1 MDAIVTAGGIPQ
13 PGEPLYEYTR
23 GGCKALLDV
32 AGKPM
37 VQWVL
42 DALSASTEVGDI
54 VLIGLEPDSGVTSS
68 KKLHYL
74 ANQGSMVENLLAGV
88 REVLAHNPST
98 SPVLA
103 VSSDIPTVK
112 SNMVDWVIKTAMET
126 QHDFYYNVVTRQ
138 VMETR
143 FPNSNRSYT
152 RLKDAELCGGDMN
165 VIRAITTDSHE
176 ALWNKIVDSR
186 KNVFRQAALIG
197 YDTLLLLL
205 LRAITVE
212 QAAARV
218 SKRLN
223 IRGRAVICPYA
234 EVAMDVD
241 KPHQLEMLRA
251 DLAKQALS

>member
-1 MDAIVTAGGIPQ
+1 MDAIVAAGGIPQ

-37 VQWVL
+37 IQWVL
-42 DALSASTEVGDI
+42 DALGTSSEVDNI
-54 VLIGLEPDSGVTSS
+54 VLIGLEPDSGVTCP
-68 KKLHYL
+68 KKLYFMP
-74 ANQGSMVENLLAGV
+74 NQGGMIENLLAGLS
-88 REVLAHNPST
+88 EVMVHNPSAT
-98 SPVLA
+98 YVLA
-103 VSSDIPTVK
+103 VSSDIPALK
-112 SNMVDWVIKTAMET
+112 GEMVDWAIKTAMET

-138 VMETR
+138 VMEKR

-152 RLKDAELCGGDMN
+152 HLKDAELCGGDMN
-165 VIRAITTDSHE
+165 VFRAITADSHE

-186 KNVFRQAALIG
+186 KNVFKQAALIG

-212 QAAARV
+212 QAAERV
-218 SKRLN
+218 SKRLG

-251 DLAKQALS
+251 DLAQQALT

>member
-13 PGEPLYEYTR
+13 PGEPLYEYSR

-37 VQWVL
+37 AQWVL
-42 DALSASTEVGDI
+42 DALSASNEVDDI
-54 VLIGLEPDSGVTSS
+54 VLIGLEPDSGVTCT
-68 KKLHYL
+68 KKLYFL
-74 ANQGSMVENLLAGV
+74 PNQGSMIENLLAGI
-88 REVLAHNPST
+88 REALAHNPDASH
-98 SPVLA
+98 VLA
-103 VSSDIPTVK
+103 VSSDIPAVK
-112 SNMVDWVIKTAMET
+112 GTMVDWVIQTAMET

-138 VMETR
+138 VMEKR

-165 VIRAITTDSHE
+165 VVRTITSDSHQD
-176 ALWNKIVDSR
+176 LWNKIVDSR
-186 KNVFRQAALIG
+186 KNVFKQAALIG
-197 YDTLLLLL
+197 YDTLFLLL

-241 KPHQLEMLRA
+241 KPHQLEILRA
-251 DLAKQALS
+251 DLAGRASP